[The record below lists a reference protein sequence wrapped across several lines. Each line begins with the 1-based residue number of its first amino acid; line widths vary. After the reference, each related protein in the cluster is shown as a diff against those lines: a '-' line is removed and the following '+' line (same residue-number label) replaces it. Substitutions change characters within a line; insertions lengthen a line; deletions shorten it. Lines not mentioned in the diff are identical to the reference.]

1 MNTRQY
7 RLLGLCAVLGLL
19 VLYYLSNG
27 SSGGAAGPK
36 IDLDSPEEK
45 LKIENY
51 KKAMRDLALQ
61 FDPAGEDGAR
71 ADVYQALLS
80 KQATATATDV
90 AGLPTPAAVAPG
102 AAADEPA
109 FPELQ
114 PSDKDADSEN
124 PLKAPPIPE
133 DKSIG
138 GRKKSSD
145 GKVVPN
151 RPDTGD
157 EKADASTGGDEE
169 KSMEAE
175 LSDILAKR
183 GPVVVFSKTMCPY
196 SKKAKVSRQEHTSR
210 SLPPISLL
218 RAFHIFLNHVSTAHP
233 PGLLHHRPSAI
244 RCRNRPTSPRTRAPS
259 GPRDPHRST
268 DRPQRLH
275 QRQIHRRRR

>member
-27 SSGGAAGPK
+27 ARNTRQSAFYINTVSVLTRKQGSSGGAPGPK

-80 KQATATATDV
+80 KQATETATDA

-114 PSDKDADSEN
+114 PSDKDASDEN

-138 GRKKSSD
+138 GRKKNSD

-157 EKADASTGGDEE
+157 EKAEASTGGDEE
-169 KSMEAE
+169 NSMEAE
-175 LSDILAKR
+175 LNDILAKR

-196 SKKAKVSRQEHTSR
+196 SRKAKVSRHKTK
-210 SLPPISLL
+210 PILYL
-218 RAFHIFLNHVSTAHP
+218 RTHI
-233 PGLLHHRPSAI
+233 
-244 RCRNRPTSPRTRAPS
+244 
-259 GPRDPHRST
+259 
-268 DRPQRLH
+268 
-275 QRQIHRRRR
+275 